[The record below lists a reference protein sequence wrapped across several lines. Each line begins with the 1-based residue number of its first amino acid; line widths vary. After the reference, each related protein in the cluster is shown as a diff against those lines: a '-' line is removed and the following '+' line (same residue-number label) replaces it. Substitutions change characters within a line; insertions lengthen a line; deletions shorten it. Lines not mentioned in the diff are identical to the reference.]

1 MDIIGA
7 QHYEIP
13 RTEDL
18 HSRTVVIQLSL
29 NCTSIRDLLALRVPT
44 YSRRFC
50 GIVDK
55 RHLSAK
61 NQEDLVLWVRWR
73 AASLLLHELDRND
86 LNRQQVLRILR
97 YPLVPLI

>member
-7 QHYEIP
+7 QHYEIQ
-13 RTEDL
+13 RTKDL

-29 NCTSIRDLLALRVPT
+29 NCIRDLLALLVPT

-61 NQEDLVLWVRWR
+61 NQKDLVLGMRWR
-73 AASLLLHELDRND
+73 AASLLLCELDRND